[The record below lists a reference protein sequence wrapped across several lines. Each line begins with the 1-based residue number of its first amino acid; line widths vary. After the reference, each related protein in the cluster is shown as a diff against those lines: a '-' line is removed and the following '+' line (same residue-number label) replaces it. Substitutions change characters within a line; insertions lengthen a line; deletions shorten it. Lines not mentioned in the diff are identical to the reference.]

1 MSKPASTEVKKT
13 TKKTQ
18 KKSANQ
24 AKYYNILFYI
34 EYIRIDLIF
43 FLY

>member
-1 MSKPASTEVKKT
+1 MSKPASTEV
-13 TKKTQ
+13 KKTQ